1 MLTADQYKQAEF
13 ECDVAAAKRGFK
25 IHAAVYAAV
34 MTGLI
39 VLNGLLIAFT
49 DANFPWVVFPLVGW
63 GLGLTGHYFF
73 DFRGAEREIRVRQE
87 SIQDYAETARRA
99 A

>member
-1 MLTADQYKQAEF
+1 
-13 ECDVAAAKRGFK
+13 
-25 IHAAVYAAV
+25 
-34 MTGLI
+34 
-39 VLNGLLIAFT
+39 
-49 DANFPWVVFPLVGW
+49 VGW